1 MKTYGAGWSKDSMQ
15 ELANIL
21 GDGGQIFL
29 GNQDDGSWEE
39 VKPEI
44 DKVKVDQEI
53 LSLTFDEQG
62 YPLGK
67 VEYSSGDITSD
78 HYWDCECDENH
89 IHYKGDILH
98 CDKCDRHENDMPD
111 SRLIEVQDMLTSTCP
126 QCTESNLTEDKRR
139 CWNCDGGP
147 G

>member
-1 MKTYGAGWSKDSMQ
+1 MATYGAGWSKDSMQ

-126 QCTESNLTEDKRR
+126 QCEESNLTEDKSR
-139 CWNCDGGP
+139 CWNCDP
-147 G
+147 GE

>member
-39 VKPEI
+39 VKPKI

-53 LSLTFDEQG
+53 LSLTFYEQG
-62 YPLGK
+62 DGLWA
-67 VEYSSGDITSD
+67 EHSSGDITSD
-78 HYWDCECDENH
+78 HYWDCECDEDY
-89 IHYKGDILH
+89 IHYKGNTVH
-98 CDKCDRHENDMPD
+98 CNKCDRHENDMPD

-126 QCTESNLTEDKRR
+126 QCTESNLTEDKTR
-139 CWNCDGGP
+139 CWDCDGGP

>member
-1 MKTYGAGWSKDSMQ
+1 MATYGAGWSKDSMQ

-78 HYWDCECDENH
+78 HYWDCECDENR

-126 QCTESNLTEDKRR
+126 QCEESNLTEDKRR
-139 CWNCDGGP
+139 CWNCDP
-147 G
+147 GE

>member
-39 VKPEI
+39 VKPKI

-53 LSLTFDEQG
+53 LSLTFYEQG
-62 YPLGK
+62 DGLWA
-67 VEYSSGDITSD
+67 EHSSGDIHQTTTGIVNVMKTTFITKVTSFTAINAIGTKMI
-78 HYWDCECDENH
+78 C
-89 IHYKGDILH
+89 
-98 CDKCDRHENDMPD
+98 
-111 SRLIEVQDMLTSTCP
+111 LIQGS
-126 QCTESNLTEDKRR
+126 
-139 CWNCDGGP
+139 
-147 G
+147 

>member
-89 IHYKGDILH
+89 SNS
-98 CDKCDRHENDMPD
+98 RH
-111 SRLIEVQDMLTSTCP
+111 VP
-126 QCTESNLTEDKRR
+126 QMEKRWIMCMSCNTEQNAHK
-139 CWNCDGGP
+139 
-147 G
+147 